1 MEIIGTR
8 FGDIQVE
15 ADKLLDFPE
24 GIPGLECLRQF
35 ALLHDENIAP
45 FFWLQSVDQPEIALI
60 VFDPFPLFPDY
71 APLLPEETINLLGEE
86 ADPSDITLLSIALV
100 PEDVTKMS
108 CNLAAPI
115 VVHGGKR
122 MGVQALLERGAYQSR
137 TPLYNK
143 VVAHWKGGDGDAGPD
158 A

>member
-15 ADKLLDFPE
+15 HEKLLDFPE
-24 GIPGLECLRQF
+24 GIPGLEYLKQF

-45 FFWLQSVDQPEIALI
+45 FFWLQSIDQPEIALI

-71 APLLPEETINLLGEE
+71 APLLPEETVDFLGDAE
-86 ADPSDITLLSIALV
+86 PSDITLLVIALI
-100 PEDVTKMS
+100 PEDVRGMS
-108 CNLAAPI
+108 CNLAAPL
-115 VVHGGKR
+115 VVHSGKR
-122 MGVQALLERGAYQSR
+122 KGVQALLERGAYQSR
-137 TPLYNK
+137 TPMYGNI
-143 VVAHWKGGDGDAGPD
+143 VAHWKGGGGDAGTD